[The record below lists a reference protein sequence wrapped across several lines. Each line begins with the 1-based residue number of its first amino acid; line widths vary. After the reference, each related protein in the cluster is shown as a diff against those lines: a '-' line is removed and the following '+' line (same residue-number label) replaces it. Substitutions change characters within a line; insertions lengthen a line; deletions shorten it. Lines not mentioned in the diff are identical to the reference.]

1 MLEGIETIIQL
12 SLRLELAFKV
22 EVTSKDMSLL
32 FEAPGTTFNDA
43 RMIDEFGPDGG
54 STPGRRDRIAGTT
67 GGRVGESRRTEI
79 LLKTKVV
86 LEEDIIES

>member
-1 MLEGIETIIQL
+1 
-12 SLRLELAFKV
+12 
-22 EVTSKDMSLL
+22 
-32 FEAPGTTFNDA
+32 
-43 RMIDEFGPDGG
+43 MIDEIGPDGG
-54 STPGRRDRIAGTT
+54 STPGRRDRIAETT

>member
-1 MLEGIETIIQL
+1 
-12 SLRLELAFKV
+12 
-22 EVTSKDMSLL
+22 
-32 FEAPGTTFNDA
+32 
-43 RMIDEFGPDGG
+43 MIDEIGPDGG

-67 GGRVGESRRTEI
+67 GGRVGESRRTKI

>member
-1 MLEGIETIIQL
+1 
-12 SLRLELAFKV
+12 
-22 EVTSKDMSLL
+22 
-32 FEAPGTTFNDA
+32 
-43 RMIDEFGPDGG
+43 MIDEIGPDGG

-79 LLKTKVV
+79 LLKTTKVV